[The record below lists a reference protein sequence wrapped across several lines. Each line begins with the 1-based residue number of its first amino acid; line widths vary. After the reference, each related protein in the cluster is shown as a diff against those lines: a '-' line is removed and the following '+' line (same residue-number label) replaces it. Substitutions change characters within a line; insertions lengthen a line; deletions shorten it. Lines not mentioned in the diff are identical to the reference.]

1 MCTALKVDAYVT
13 NSYALR
19 IDHRGSLLLTGK
31 RERNKQANRA
41 AILAAARECF
51 IEKTFDA
58 ITARDII
65 RRTHLAS
72 GTFYNYFPD
81 KESVY
86 RALLEDR
93 MATLTQRLTNIRRN
107 AGSTREFIYGAY
119 LAAFETI
126 ADDPL
131 FYQGILR
138 NVATV
143 RELYEDSIIGV
154 SVRALEEDVS
164 DAVQRGLLPEVDVG
178 YLAAALFGVGFEMG
192 RVLSRRPDRNPAPA
206 AELATTLFLEGIA
219 GVGKNH
225 DETAD

>member
-1 MCTALKVDAYVT
+1 M
-13 NSYALR
+13 
-19 IDHRGSLLLTGK
+19 TGK

-58 ITARDII
+58 ITARDIV
-65 RRTHLAS
+65 RRTHLAA

-86 RALLEDR
+86 RALLDER
-93 MATLTQRLTNIRRN
+93 MTTLTDRLSQIRQTADSPR
-107 AGSTREFIYGAY
+107 GFIYGAY

-138 NVATV
+138 NVSVV
-143 RELYEDSIIGV
+143 RDLYEDSIMGV
-154 SVRALEEDVS
+154 SVRALETDIR
-164 DAVQRGLLPEVDVG
+164 DAIERDLLPDIDVE

-192 RVLSRRPDRNPAPA
+192 RVLSRRRERDPKPA
-206 AELATTLFLEGIA
+206 AELATNLFLVGIERTA
-219 GVGKNH
+219 ASAS
-225 DETAD
+225 ETAA